1 MHSVHI
7 TVRQLQ
13 TMMNKSYHEMLSFD
27 SFEDRYNYLRLY
39 GVVGEDVFGF
49 GRYVNQRFYTSSDWR
64 SARTQVIIRDN
75 GCNLACPDR
84 PIHGRIHV
92 HHINPVTMEMLENE
106 DPILFD
112 LNNLI
117 CTDDITHR
125 AIHYGD
131 VSLLQQDYIP
141 RRPGDTKLW

>member
-1 MHSVHI
+1 MS
-7 TVRQLQ
+7 
-13 TMMNKSYHEMLSFD
+13 KSYHELLTFD
-27 SFEDRYNYLRLY
+27 SFEDRYNYLRLF

-49 GRYVNQRFYTSSDWR
+49 NRYLNQAFYTNPRWR
-64 SARTQVIIRDN
+64 SIRTQVIIRDD
-75 GCNLACPDR
+75 GCNLGCKDR
-84 PIHGRIHV
+84 PIGGRIQV
-92 HHINPVTMEMLENE
+92 HHINPVSIEMLEDD
-106 DPILFD
+106 DPLLYD

-131 VSLLQQDYIP
+131 ASLLQQDYVP

>member
-1 MHSVHI
+1 MS
-7 TVRQLQ
+7 
-13 TMMNKSYHEMLSFD
+13 KSYHELLTFD
-27 SFEDRYNYLRLY
+27 TFKDRYNYLRLF

-49 GRYVNQRFYTSSDWR
+49 NRYLNQAFYTNPRWR
-64 SARTQVIIRDN
+64 SVRTQVIVRDD
-75 GCNLACPDR
+75 GCNLGCKDR
-84 PIHGRIHV
+84 PIGGRIQV
-92 HHINPVTMEMLENE
+92 HHINPVSIEMLEDD
-106 DPILFD
+106 DPMLYD

-131 VSLLQQDYIP
+131 ASLLQQDYVP

>member
-1 MHSVHI
+1 MS
-7 TVRQLQ
+7 
-13 TMMNKSYHEMLSFD
+13 KSYHELLTFD
-27 SFEDRYNYLRLY
+27 TFEDRYNYLRLF

-49 GRYVNQRFYTSSDWR
+49 NRYLNQAFYTNPRCR
-64 SARTQVIIRDN
+64 SVRTQVIVRDD
-75 GCNLACPDR
+75 GCNLGCKDR
-84 PIHGRIHV
+84 PIGGRIQV
-92 HHINPVTMEMLENE
+92 HHINPVSIEMLEDD
-106 DPILFD
+106 DPMLYD

-131 VSLLQQDYIP
+131 ASLLQQDYVP

>member
-1 MHSVHI
+1 MS
-7 TVRQLQ
+7 
-13 TMMNKSYHEMLSFD
+13 MSKSYHELLTFD
-27 SFEDRYNYLRLY
+27 SFEDRYNYLRLF

-49 GRYVNQRFYTSSDWR
+49 NRYLNQAFYTNPRWR
-64 SARTQVIIRDN
+64 SIRTQVIIRDD
-75 GCNLACPDR
+75 GCNLGCKDR
-84 PIHGRIHV
+84 PIGGRIQV
-92 HHINPVTMEMLENE
+92 HHINPVSIEMLEDD
-106 DPILFD
+106 DPLLYD

-131 VSLLQQDYIP
+131 ASLLQQDYIP

>member
-1 MHSVHI
+1 MS
-7 TVRQLQ
+7 
-13 TMMNKSYHEMLSFD
+13 KSYHELLTFD
-27 SFEDRYNYLRLY
+27 SFEDRYNYLRLF

-49 GRYVNQRFYTSSDWR
+49 NRYLNQAFYTNPRWR
-64 SARTQVIIRDN
+64 SVRTQVIVRDD
-75 GCNLACPDR
+75 GCNLGCKDR
-84 PIHGRIHV
+84 PIRGRIQV
-92 HHINPVTMEMLENE
+92 HHINPVSIEMLEDD
-106 DPILFD
+106 DPMLYD

-131 VSLLQQDYIP
+131 ASLLQQDYVP